1 MVEVS
6 IYEPRDHAG
15 MAGMVVD
22 IQRREFGVPITYE
35 QQPDLLD
42 PAAFFRKGA
51 GEFWVA
57 RAGDGAVV
65 GTIGLVE
72 FAPGEGALRK
82 MFVRADFRGAVP
94 GVAQRLLDTL
104 LVHSRAH
111 GLKAIWLGT
120 TSLFKAAHRFYE
132 KNGFELVTEVDLPTA
147 FPRMK
152 PDTRFYRIGL

>member
-1 MVEVS
+1 MIDIGPYAHADHRTTVELVL
-6 IYEPRDHAG
+6 
-15 MAGMVVD
+15 D
-22 IQRREFGVPITYE
+22 IQTREFGVPVTYD
-35 QQPDLLD
+35 QQPDLQD
-42 PAAFFRKGA
+42 PAAFFRRGA

-57 RAGDGAVV
+57 RDAGAVV

-82 MFVRADFRGAVP
+82 MFVRVDRRGAAH

-104 LVHSRAH
+104 LAHARAQC
-111 GLKAIWLGT
+111 LARVWLGT
-120 TSLFKAAHRFYE
+120 TEIFKASHRFYA
-132 KNGFELVTEVDLPTA
+132 KNGFAEIGEAALPPA

>member
-15 MAGMVVD
+15 MAAMVVD
-22 IQRREFGVPITYE
+22 IQSREFGVPITYE
-35 QQPDLLD
+35 QQPDLQD

-57 RAGDGAVV
+57 RAADGAVV
-65 GTIGLVE
+65 GTVGLVE

-82 MFVRADFRGAVP
+82 MFVRADFRGAAQ

-104 LVHSRAH
+104 LAHSRAS
-111 GLKAIWLGT
+111 GLTAIWLGT
-120 TSLFKAAHRFYE
+120 TALFKAAHRFYE
-132 KNGFELVTEVDLPTA
+132 KNGFELVAEADLPVA